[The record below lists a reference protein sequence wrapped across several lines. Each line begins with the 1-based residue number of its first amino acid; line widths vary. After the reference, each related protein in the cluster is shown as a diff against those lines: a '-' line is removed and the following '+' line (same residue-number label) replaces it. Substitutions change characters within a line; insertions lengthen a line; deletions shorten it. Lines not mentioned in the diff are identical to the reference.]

1 MPKYT
6 GPLNSLK
13 LVSLLQ
19 AVVVPYINDTVTVS
33 VPPMSVRLLVNRTDV
48 SVISTADT
56 VLIVGGSQGARAIN
70 KALSGAVEAIANRG
84 IQVLWQTGDREYEK
98 WSSYDSR
105 SEGRIRTCK
114 YIDNMAQAYAAS
126 DLVVARA
133 GAMSISEIT
142 VCGLPAV
149 FIPLAAAAGNHQ
161 EYNARMIV
169 DAGAASVI
177 FERELTSSLLERE
190 IIRIVTSDE
199 RLAALSKASLKLGKK
214 NAAGVIAG
222 IIIDRYGVN

>member
-1 MPKYT
+1 M
-6 GPLNSLK
+6 LAL
-13 LVSLLQ
+13 
-19 AVVVPYINDTVTVS
+19 
-33 VPPMSVRLLVNRTDV
+33 
-48 SVISTADT
+48 
-56 VLIVGGSQGARAIN
+56 GGSQGARAIN
-70 KALSGAVEAIANRG
+70 KALSGVVEAIADKG

-149 FIPLAAAAGNHQ
+149 FIPLAVAAGNHQ

-199 RLAALSKASLKLGKK
+199 RLAALSKASFKLGKK